1 MMTSPRLVLA
11 LTLVNLVLLVVSL
24 LSRIESASAD
34 NVAPTLRGRALQIVD
49 DQGRVRASIQIA
61 PPTTFQ
67 PTGKHY
73 PESVILRLVDANGR
87 PEVKIASSEEGAGL
101 SFVGDSDATQV
112 QLFAEGSESSL
123 KLTNRDGKQQVV
135 KP

>member
-1 MMTSPRLVLA
+1 MTSPRFVLA
-11 LTLVNLVLLVVSL
+11 LTLVNLVLVVVSL
-24 LSRIESASAD
+24 LSRIESAAAD

-73 PESVILRLVDANGR
+73 PESVILRLIDANGR
-87 PEVKIASSEEGAGL
+87 PEVKIAASEEGAGL

-112 QLFAEGSESSL
+112 QLLAAGSESSL
-123 KLTNRDGKQQVV
+123 KLTNRDGQQQVV